1 MEMMKG
7 KMHQIEESAM
17 EEDGDGEGLFGGGE
31 RSAVGFAS
39 ASTVKEPGGRSTEKE
54 RETTVV
60 VAKSGDTSQPEQ
72 QQTLARRIKIPL
84 FDGEN
89 SESWVVRLE
98 QYFELED
105 FTEEQKPKAV
115 RMCFESEALMWYRW
129 ERGRNPFTS
138 WDQMRLRVLEQF
150 SETIDTSAG
159 ERLLTLRQTG
169 TVREYI
175 REFVALA
182 TNAPEVPESILEMAF
197 MIGLKP
203 KIRTGVR
210 MFEPKTLKKMMN
222 LAKAVEEWSTSEMEP
237 EKGATGEYAKGSRPY
252 TDKKFSGP
260 TSLQKPT
267 NFKSKSQ
274 NTSPTTTSR
283 GKPNQNQT
291 STSHGRLK
299 APFRRLT
306 SAEYARWKKEGL
318 CYKCDEKYVYP
329 HVCARKELMVM
340 LVHENGTETELL
352 EEPVEQSEIEEPV
365 EQSEIEERSSKA
377 RSRRER

>member
-1 MEMMKG
+1 
-7 KMHQIEESAM
+7 
-17 EEDGDGEGLFGGGE
+17 
-31 RSAVGFAS
+31 
-39 ASTVKEPGGRSTEKE
+39 
-54 RETTVV
+54 
-60 VAKSGDTSQPEQ
+60 
-72 QQTLARRIKIPL
+72 
-84 FDGEN
+84 
-89 SESWVVRLE
+89 
-98 QYFELED
+98 
-105 FTEEQKPKAV
+105 
-115 RMCFESEALMWYRW
+115 
-129 ERGRNPFTS
+129 
-138 WDQMRLRVLEQF
+138 
-150 SETIDTSAG
+150 
-159 ERLLTLRQTG
+159 
-169 TVREYI
+169 
-175 REFVALA
+175 
-182 TNAPEVPESILEMAF
+182 

-318 CYKCDEKYVYP
+318 CYKCDEKYVYLRAEGADGDAGP
-329 HVCARKELMVM
+329 RERRRSFSR
-340 LVHENGTETELL
+340 N
-352 EEPVEQSEIEEPV
+352 
-365 EQSEIEERSSKA
+365 RSSKA